1 MKKLISILLLTTML
15 LTMNTITV
23 FAAESGS
30 GDADTVHADTGATPR
45 IIVSYDKMVRQKYAY
60 LGNIP
65 DHISYSEYSEEWHGY
80 FSGTLWLDH
89 YIVTADGIWFAWF
102 YGTLTG
108 TI

>member
-15 LTMNTITV
+15 ITMNTVTA

-30 GDADTVHADTGATPR
+30 GDTDTIQADTGITPC
-45 IIVSYDKMVRQKYAY
+45 IIFSYPKEVCRQYAFY
-60 LGNIP
+60 DSIP
-65 DHISYSEYSEEWHGY
+65 DHISYSEYSDEWHGY

-89 YIVTADGIWFAWF
+89 ATDNADGYWYAWF
-102 YGTLTG
+102 QGILTG

>member
-15 LTMNTITV
+15 ITMNTVTA

-30 GDADTVHADTGATPR
+30 GDEETVQADTGVTPR
-45 IIVSYDKMVRQKYAY
+45 IIFSYKKEVCQKYAY
-60 LGNIP
+60 YDNIP
-65 DHISYSEYSEEWHGY
+65 DCISYSEYSDEWHGY

-89 YIVTADGIWFAWF
+89 IVQTGDGYWFAWF
-102 YGTLTG
+102 KGTLTG

>member
-15 LTMNTITV
+15 FSLNTVTV

-30 GDADTVHADTGATPR
+30 GDEKPVQADTGATPR
-45 IIVSYDKMVRQKYAY
+45 IIVSYDKVVRQKYAY
-60 LGNIP
+60 FDSIP
-65 DHISYSEYSEEWHGY
+65 EHMSYSEYSEEWHGY
-80 FSGTLWLDH
+80 FSGSLWLDH
-89 YIVTADGIWFAWF
+89 VIDTADGYWFAWY

>member
-1 MKKLISILLLTTML
+1 MKKLISILLLTAML
-15 LTMNTITV
+15 LTMNTVTA

-30 GDADTVHADTGATPR
+30 GDADTVQADTGVTPR
-45 IIVSYDKMVRQKYAY
+45 IIFSYPKEVCQKYAY
-60 LGNIP
+60 YDNIP

-89 YIVTADGIWFAWF
+89 ATDTADHYWYAWF
-102 YGTLTG
+102 QGILTG

>member
-1 MKKLISILLLTTML
+1 MKKLISILLLTTMV
-15 LTMNTITV
+15 LTLNTVTA

-30 GDADTVHADTGATPR
+30 GDADTVQADTGVTPR
-45 IIVSYDKMVRQKYAY
+45 IIFSYEKEVRQKYAFY
-60 LGNIP
+60 DSIP
-65 DHISYSEYSEEWHGY
+65 DHISYSEYSEDWHGY

-89 YIVTADGIWFAWF
+89 VIDTADGYWFAWY

>member
-15 LTMNTITV
+15 ITMNTVTA

-30 GDADTVHADTGATPR
+30 GDADTVQSDTGVTPR
-45 IIVSYDKMVRQKYAY
+45 IIFSYPKEVCRQYAFFAS
-60 LGNIP
+60 IP
-65 DHISYSEYSEEWHGY
+65 EHISYSEYSEEWHGY

-89 YIVTADGIWFAWF
+89 VVDSADGIWFAWY

>member
-15 LTMNTITV
+15 LTLNTVTA

-30 GDADTVHADTGATPR
+30 GDTDTVQADTGITPR
-45 IIVSYDKMVRQKYAY
+45 IIVSYDKEVGQKYAY
-60 LGNIP
+60 YDNIP
-65 DHISYSEYSEEWHGY
+65 DHISYSEYSDEWHGY

-89 YIVTADGIWFAWF
+89 IVRTSDGYWYAWF

>member
-1 MKKLISILLLTTML
+1 MKKLISILLLTAMV
-15 LTMNTITV
+15 LTLNTVTA

-30 GDADTVHADTGATPR
+30 GDTDTIQTDTGTTPR
-45 IIVSYDKMVRQKYAY
+45 IIFSYEKEVRKRYAHFDD
-60 LGNIP
+60 IP
-65 DHISYSEYSEEWHGY
+65 EHISYSEYSEEWHGY

-89 YIVTADGIWFAWF
+89 YIETADHFWFAWF

>member
-15 LTMNTITV
+15 LTLNTVTA

-30 GDADTVHADTGATPR
+30 GDRETVQADAEVTPR
-45 IIVSYDKMVRQKYAY
+45 IIFSYDKVVCQKYAHY
-60 LGNIP
+60 ENIP
-65 DHISYSEYSEEWHGY
+65 DHISYSEYSDEWHGY

-89 YIVTADGIWFAWF
+89 IVETADHYWYAW
-102 YGTLTG
+102 YQGTLTG

>member
-15 LTMNTITV
+15 LTLNTVTA
-23 FAAESGS
+23 FAAESGA
-30 GDADTVHADTGATPR
+30 GDGETIQANAEVTPR
-45 IIVSYDKMVRQKYAY
+45 IIVSYEKEVRQKYAY
-60 LGNIP
+60 FDNIP
-65 DHISYSEYSEEWHGY
+65 EHISYSEYSDEWHGY

-89 YIVTADGIWFAWF
+89 YVETADHYWFAWF